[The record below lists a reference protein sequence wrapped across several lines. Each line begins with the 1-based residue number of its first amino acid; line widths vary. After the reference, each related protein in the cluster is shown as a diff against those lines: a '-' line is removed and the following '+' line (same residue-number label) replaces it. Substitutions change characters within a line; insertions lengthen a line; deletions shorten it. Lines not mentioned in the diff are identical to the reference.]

1 MPALGNVM
9 ILLAVCLLITDAK
22 PLDKVIVE
30 SWAQKVEGYLLKLAE
45 EGLKTKELQREY
57 DKAVYTVE
65 NKDGLETIKSVKDLL
80 GNYFV
85 KKEQAAKKLAEEVAE
100 LHDKFYTNSKLQHN
114 AKVTNLK
121 DLGVDHYTD
130 KDIVKTLPDLEFDTL
145 FKMRVSKSKSAIKIS
160 DQVVRNDKNLIETV
174 YWSSK
179 LDEMFKKNLADDP
192 ELRWQNFGSVE
203 GVLRQYPSSEWQTN
217 FAGFHIDYDPRMRP
231 WYIGATS
238 GPKDIVIIL
247 DCSLSMKGK
256 RLRMA
261 KEIAKTV
268 LNTLTKQD
276 FVNVICGHA
285 SNWDEVGKWY
295 QYDTEV
301 LSCQKDRLVPA
312 STSHR
317 KDLTEKINNLQA
329 GGTSELKAAFKKA
342 FELLKG
348 RAKTGC
354 QSIII
359 FVTDG
364 EDNDGDPVRCGQGY
378 YTRSGYVP
386 GQLCKYDWAKVW
398 NEVEAINKYM
408 NPRTRIFSYLT
419 NDKGEE
425 FPGKLSC
432 DNNGYMKRL
441 VDNENII
448 SQMQEYYSFLASNTI
463 SINNVTWTAPY
474 LDASGLGL
482 MVTVAMPVTSKLT
495 NRTIGVVGIDATL
508 EEIENILQN
517 DQWGSVYAFLI
528 NDEGETIFHPLLRP
542 STELVDDP
550 IFIQISDLEQRD
562 GEPKEFSKVQEAMMD
577 GKTGSY
583 RIENAIRSIPKG
595 DFQDGVVLVTSPSTY
610 FYTSIKDSVYAFAF
624 NLADSDVDFR
634 RPLRPK
640 NQSDG
645 QILYYSYLEAYNL
658 SSVRKELGGLYDKL
672 DVKYN
677 LPAYPNIY
685 ISLDRPS
692 VMLAP
697 KTYCHPND
705 YLFHYNISTIAVEA
719 HRIIN
724 GITNSTGC
732 PNSMFNAAVRPDVM
746 VTSKME
752 SIWLKRNHET
762 LKDVRW
768 TYVGTRSGVF
778 IALPGHRT
786 RRNYDPTRRPWYQR
800 TLVNPAKT
808 AVSNAY
814 MDDSGIGKVI
824 TISQAVFQGI
834 PTEKPNCSGVHNLR
848 GGCRCVS
855 HRQCLSGKCRSYS
868 ANRTLCA
875 GDRVEAVTA
884 LDVLYRD
891 FHRRVYELM
900 TAPDGERSCGANYT
914 CPDGIHTCQTKCYLV
929 DNLANLVTDPSFLTV
944 STTDEREYKRVSLGR
959 KEGDVMKRLIQRGIF
974 QQNLRIDFQGV
985 CSVSPYA
992 PKVTLEGLLKT
1003 PEQEDDYYKNKGP
1016 IPPFRNEYG
1025 CIQDVVGYSADDS
1038 ALGADGIISGSVEGP
1053 CRSGNYFITALP
1065 QTNLYLL
1072 VIENWSEHRQSYFY
1086 NFNCHISNRVYDAG
1100 AFRIVNGTCAH
1111 IETKVPL
1118 NTKKKCP
1125 GLRNVK
1131 LKCSYNSGITFSIPC
1146 LQTLL
1151 FIGMI
1156 LWKIEW

>member
-1 MPALGNVM
+1 
-9 ILLAVCLLITDAK
+9 
-22 PLDKVIVE
+22 
-30 SWAQKVEGYLLKLAE
+30 
-45 EGLKTKELQREY
+45 
-57 DKAVYTVE
+57 
-65 NKDGLETIKSVKDLL
+65 
-80 GNYFV
+80 
-85 KKEQAAKKLAEEVAE
+85 
-100 LHDKFYTNSKLQHN
+100 
-114 AKVTNLK
+114 
-121 DLGVDHYTD
+121 
-130 KDIVKTLPDLEFDTL
+130 
-145 FKMRVSKSKSAIKIS
+145 
-160 DQVVRNDKNLIETV
+160 
-174 YWSSK
+174 
-179 LDEMFKKNLADDP
+179 
-192 ELRWQNFGSVE
+192 
-203 GVLRQYPSSEWQTN
+203 
-217 FAGFHIDYDPRMRP
+217 
-231 WYIGATS
+231 
-238 GPKDIVIIL
+238 
-247 DCSLSMKGK
+247 
-256 RLRMA
+256 MA

-408 NPRTRIFSYLT
+408 NPR
-419 NDKGEE
+419 
-425 FPGKLSC
+425 
-432 DNNGYMKRL
+432 L
-441 VDNENII
+441 VDDPIFIQI
-448 SQMQEYYSFLASNTI
+448 SDLEQRDGEPKEFSKVQE
-463 SINNVTWTAPY
+463 
-474 LDASGLGL
+474 
-482 MVTVAMPVTSKLT
+482 AMMDGKTGSY
-495 NRTIGVVGIDATL
+495 R
-508 EEIENILQN
+508 IENAIRSIPKEVRKHSYPLYQ
-517 DQWGSVYAFLI
+517 
-528 NDEGETIFHPLLRP
+528 IFQPLLRP

-1038 ALGADGIISGSVEGP
+1038 ALVICKGSH
-1053 CRSGNYFITALP
+1053 A
-1065 QTNLYLL
+1065 
-1072 VIENWSEHRQSYFY
+1072 
-1086 NFNCHISNRVYDAG
+1086 NR
-1100 AFRIVNGTCAH
+1100 
-1111 IETKVPL
+1111 
-1118 NTKKKCP
+1118 
-1125 GLRNVK
+1125 K
-1131 LKCSYNSGITFSIPC
+1131 LAP
-1146 LQTLL
+1146 TLL
-1151 FIGMI
+1151 NDRC
-1156 LWKIEW
+1156 